1 MPNRDLVEKL
11 EMVVR
16 PKSRWMTTAAAAGT
30 MILALAGPAQ
40 AAPTVQALWNMD
52 SLPTMVDSAGGDNNG
67 TTNDVTLSGGFYS
80 FNGTTSIASVPH
92 KANLN
97 PGTANIKIE
106 VRLKVATPPKN
117 GASYDILRKGTSSTS
132 SGYYKLELRGT
143 SSGMNAAC
151 IFKNANK
158 VVATVTTAIPSK
170 TWTTIACTKTAKTVS
185 VAVNGSTKKTVSKT
199 LGSLGNTS
207 GVNIGGKGDGTDVFD
222 GLMDKASI
230 TIG

>member
-1 MPNRDLVEKL
+1 
-11 EMVVR
+11 MVVR
-16 PKSRWMTTAAAAGT
+16 PMSRWMTTAAAAGT

-40 AAPTVQALWNMD
+40 AAGTVEGLWNMD

-67 TTNDVTLSGGFYS
+67 STNDVTLSGGYYS
-80 FNGTTSIASVPH
+80 FNGSTSIASVPN

-106 VRLKVATPPKN
+106 VRLKVAAPPKN
-117 GASYDILRKGTSSTS
+117 GASYDILRKGTSRTS

-143 SSGMNAAC
+143 SSGMTAAC

-158 VVATVTTAIPSK
+158 AVGIVTTPIPSK
-170 TWTTIACTKTAKTVS
+170 TWLTIACTKTTKTVS

>member
-1 MPNRDLVEKL
+1 
-11 EMVVR
+11 MVVR
-16 PKSRWMTTAAAAGT
+16 LKSRWMTTAAAAGT

-40 AAPTVQALWNMD
+40 AAPTVQALWNMA

-67 TTNDVTLSGGFYS
+67 TTNDVTLSGGYYS
-80 FNGTTSIASVPH
+80 FNGTTSIASVPN
-92 KANLN
+92 KDNLN
-97 PGTANIKIE
+97 PGTANIKID
-106 VRLKVATPPKN
+106 VRLKVATPPKS
-117 GASYDILRKGTSSTS
+117 GDSYDILRKGTSATS
-132 SGYYKLELRGT
+132 AGYYKLELRGT

-158 VVATVTTAIPSK
+158 VVGTVTTPIPSK
-170 TWTTIACTKTAKTVS
+170 TWLTIACIKTTNAVS
-185 VAVNGSTKKTVSKT
+185 VAVNGSTKKTTSKT

-207 GVNIGGKGDGTDVFD
+207 GVFVGGKGDGTDVFS